1 MDKVYTQEEVAER
14 YHQKPQTMAAWRH
27 QGKGPA
33 WFRAGKTPMYREAA
47 LAAWEKTQE
56 APQAAERQSA

>member
-14 YHQKPQTMAAWRH
+14 YHQKPLTLAAWRH
-27 QGKGPA
+27 RREGPA

-47 LAAWEKTQE
+47 LLAWEKTLE
-56 APQAAERQSA
+56 KPQADERESA